1 MKMKT
6 CFQHKG
12 WIPEF
17 TLLTVIFSFVAAS
30 TTSGQKVLIRAVGES
45 LQFPTSVPVSGDIE
59 FKGSTIGTVFNKQ
72 TDINLTEEFKNR
84 LHWNSQSGLFTL
96 SDLRMEDSGVYKL
109 ESTKKPRITQYHQLN
124 VYDKV
129 SAPRVTNT
137 TTNSSS
143 ENKLCSLLCS
153 VKNVKEMNLCWIKSS
168 VILKQT
174 YSSNYNDT
182 VHLPL
187 EIQQRDHD
195 KYSCVASN
203 PVSNQ
208 TAVIYIKELCQ
219 ISAEVKE
226 GPKKHIP
233 TIIVFSIVFVLV
245 IIGMAWCLW
254 RKKMKNQSDHRREDS
269 SATEG
274 QQEEVQYS
282 VISHRNRN
290 QGNICEHTSEETCHL
305 TTIYDKIQ
313 PHK

>member
-12 WIPEF
+12 WIPQF

-219 ISAEVKE
+219 ISA
-226 GPKKHIP
+226 
-233 TIIVFSIVFVLV
+233 
-245 IIGMAWCLW
+245 GMAWCLW
-254 RKKMKNQSDHRREDS
+254 RKKMKNQSDHRRE
-269 SATEG
+269 G
-274 QQEEVQYS
+274 
-282 VISHRNRN
+282 RL
-290 QGNICEHTSEETCHL
+290 ICN
-305 TTIYDKIQ
+305 
-313 PHK
+313 

>member
-12 WIPEF
+12 WIPQF

-219 ISAEVKE
+219 ISAGSRGVQSLP
-226 GPKKHIP
+226 G
-233 TIIVFSIVFVLV
+233 
-245 IIGMAWCLW
+245 IIG
-254 RKKMKNQSDHRREDS
+254 RKAGIHLGGDASPS
-269 SATEG
+269 
-274 QQEEVQYS
+274 
-282 VISHRNRN
+282 
-290 QGNICEHTSEETCHL
+290 QGNTDTHTHIHSHTHTYRHFRVANPPATCVFGLWEETGAPGGNPRGHGENTL
-305 TTIYDKIQ
+305 T
-313 PHK
+313 PHS